1 MNEEEIRRKSL
12 GIKNMNLD
20 DSASCG
26 CSTISE
32 TVEALANNSKRNDS
46 YSVGE
51 EVKLE
56 DASVIFKFVEKTGI
70 DWDRL
75 KS

>member
-1 MNEEEIRRKSL
+1 MIVIVMVVALFGSSEESPEVVRASL
-12 GIKNMNLD
+12 
-20 DSASCG
+20 
-26 CSTISE
+26 SE
-32 TVEALANNSKRNDS
+32 TVEALVNNSKTKDS

-56 DASVIFKFVEKTGI
+56 DASVIFKFIEKTGI
-70 DWDRL
+70 DWDKL

>member
-20 DSASCG
+20 DSDSCG

-32 TVEALANNSKRNDS
+32 TVEALANNSKTNAS
-46 YSVGE
+46 YSVRD

-56 DASVIFKFVEKTGI
+56 DASVIFKFVEKTE
-70 DWDRL
+70 
-75 KS
+75 

>member
-1 MNEEEIRRKSL
+1 MMVIVVVVALFGSSEESPEVVIASL
-12 GIKNMNLD
+12 
-20 DSASCG
+20 
-26 CSTISE
+26 SE
-32 TVEALANNSKRNDS
+32 TGEAVAKNSKTNDS
-46 YSVGE
+46 YSVGD

-70 DWDRL
+70 DWDKL